1 MIERRVVI
9 VGAGP
14 AGMAA
19 ALVLAEAGA
28 RPTVLDENPRAGGQ
42 IFRQPP
48 PGSAAASAP
57 PKDATA
63 QHGAELVRRFLA
75 VASGEKS
82 LPRIE
87 LLNNTSVWGIFP
99 QQRLAIGHREGW
111 QVVAPEQLVLA
122 TGAYEYTP
130 PFPGWTLPGVM
141 TPGGAQS
148 LVKTWSV
155 RPGKSAVVAGSGPFL
170 LIVAA
175 QLAAAGVEVRAVVE
189 LARQSEFLRQTPRL
203 LSSPGLLLEGAGLFR
218 KLRAAKIPMLWGH
231 VVCAASGEGAVR
243 SVTVAPCNRDGEPE
257 RARARTLAADT
268 LAIGY
273 GFVPRIELAQLAGC
287 ALEFRDDLGGWI
299 PKTNVEGETSVP
311 NVWVIGDGGG
321 VSGSVVAELEG
332 ELAGVAVAGRLGLL
346 DAATVARRRGPL
358 LARLAQ
364 LRRFRLALD
373 TVYRVRP
380 GLARLAAKDTLV
392 CRCEELPCEEV
403 DQAVGFGG
411 SDFRTLKVM
420 TRLGMG
426 PCQGRMCWP
435 AMMRRIADRTGK
447 HPEQIGPSRFRP
459 PVRPTA
465 VGDLLQLIPFE
476 DHAPEPAGATERGAR

>member
-1 MIERRVVI
+1 VIPRRVVI

-14 AGMAA
+14 AGMSA
-19 ALVLAEAGA
+19 ALVLAEAGL
-28 RPTVLDENPRAGGQ
+28 RPTVLDENPRPGGQ

-48 PGSAAASAP
+48 EGSAAAQAP

-63 QHGAELVRRFLA
+63 QHGAELVKRFA
-75 VASGEKS
+75 AAGA
-82 LPRIE
+82 RIE
-87 LLNNTSVWGIFP
+87 LMNLTSVWAIFP
-99 QQRLAIGHREGW
+99 ERRLAIGHREGW

-175 QLAAAGVEVRAVVE
+175 QLAAAGVDVRAVVE

-203 LSSPGLLLEGAGLFR
+203 LSSPGLLFEGAGMLR
-218 KLRAAKIPMLWGH
+218 KLRDAGIPMLWGH
-231 VVCAASGEGAVR
+231 VVCAAQGENGALR
-243 SVTVAPCNRDGEPE
+243 SVSVAPCNQDGEPE
-257 RARARTLAADT
+257 RTRARTIEVDT

-287 ALEFRDDLGGWI
+287 ELEFRDDLGGWI
-299 PKTNVEGETSVP
+299 PKTNSEGESSVP
-311 NVWVIGDGGG
+311 KVWVVGDGGG

-332 ELAGVAVAGRLGLL
+332 ELAGLAIAERLGCL
-346 DAATVARRRGPL
+346 DSATVARRKHPL
-358 LARLAQ
+358 LARLAK

-373 TVYRVRP
+373 TVYRIRP
-380 GLARLAAKDTLV
+380 GIARLAAKDTLV
-392 CRCEELPCEEV
+392 CRCEELTCEEA
-403 DQAVGFGG
+403 DKAVGFGG
-411 SDFRTLKVM
+411 NDFRTLKVM
-420 TRLGMG
+420 SRLGMG

-435 AMMRRIADRTGK
+435 AMMRRIADRTG
-447 HPEQIGPSRFRP
+447 HSMEHIGPSRFRP
-459 PVRPTA
+459 PVRPTT

-476 DHAPEPAGATERGAR
+476 DHPEPAGASARGAR